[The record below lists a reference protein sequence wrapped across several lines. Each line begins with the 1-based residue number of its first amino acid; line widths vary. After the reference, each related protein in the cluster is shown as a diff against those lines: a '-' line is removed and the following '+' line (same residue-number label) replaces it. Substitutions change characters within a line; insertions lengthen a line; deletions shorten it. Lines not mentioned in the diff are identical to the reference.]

1 MKLGHDMG
9 LRRWIC
15 SLLGIALLGGITLG
29 CSKPPQKTPAEKQKI
44 QKQHKERANR
54 EMQDG

>member
-1 MKLGHDMG
+1 MNRQQVSA
-9 LRRWIC
+9 LRRWVC

-29 CSKPPQKTPAEKQKI
+29 CSEPPENTPEEKQKI
-44 QKQHKERANR
+44 QQEHKERANR